1 MRLTI
6 GEMPSLAGA
15 ELASEVPV
23 TVTQADIDAFAAAS
37 GDGQWIH
44 VDPDRA
50 AEGPFGGTI
59 VHGYLMLSLLGGF
72 WTRMLEVTD
81 ATEGLNYGLDRVRF
95 LRPVPV
101 DSEVSMHARI
111 REVQSLG
118 EPRVGARVYADV
130 ELRLRGEEGPA
141 VVAATILQYSR

>member
-50 AEGPFGGTI
+50 AEGPFDGTI

-111 REVQSLG
+111 REVRSLG

-130 ELRLRGEEGPA
+130 ELRLRGEERPA

>member
-6 GEMPSLAGA
+6 GEMSSLVGA

-23 TVTQADIDAFAAAS
+23 TVAQADIDAFAAAS

-72 WTRMLEVTD
+72 WTRMLDVTD

-111 REVQSLG
+111 REVRALR

-130 ELRLRGEEGPA
+130 ELRLRDEERPA